1 MAWYYYT
8 GSTVLSIPVG
18 KGEVVAARPYST
30 IFVDPSIENSA
41 AFNRLGKVLRR
52 TGAPKGGVDLVPVQP
67 IAQIPI
73 EKPHLF
79 SDSFVEGKAA
89 LTTKAKVVADAPLP
103 KSVEVPVEPVA
114 APVVAE
120 DAPVE
125 PVVDAPVEDES
136 VEVEAASDEPVAAPT
151 RKRRASAK
159 TETD

>member
-8 GSTVLSIPVG
+8 GSTILSIPVG
-18 KGEVVAARPYST
+18 NGEVVAARPYST
-30 IFVDPSIENSA
+30 IFVDQSIENSA
-41 AFNRLGKVLRR
+41 AFKRLGKVLRR
-52 TGAPKGGVDLVPVQP
+52 TGAPKDGVDLVPAQP
-67 IAQIPI
+67 IAQVAV

-103 KSVEVPVEPVA
+103 KPVEVPVEPVVDE
-114 APVVAE
+114 APAEPVA

-125 PVVDAPVEDES
+125 EP
-136 VEVEAASDEPVAAPT
+136 VEVEAASDEPVVAPT

>member
-30 IFVDPSIENSA
+30 IFVDPSIENTAS
-41 AFNRLGKVLRR
+41 FKRLGKVLRR
-52 TGAPKGGVDLVPVQP
+52 TGAPKDGVDLVPAQP
-67 IAQIPI
+67 IAQVEI

-89 LTTKAKVVADAPLP
+89 LTGKAKVVADAPLP
-103 KSVEVPVEPVA
+103 KPVEVPAEPVVSE
-114 APVVAE
+114 APS
-120 DAPVE
+120 E
-125 PVVDAPVEDES
+125 PVVDVPVDEP
-136 VEVEAASDEPVAAPT
+136 VEVEAASDETVVAST